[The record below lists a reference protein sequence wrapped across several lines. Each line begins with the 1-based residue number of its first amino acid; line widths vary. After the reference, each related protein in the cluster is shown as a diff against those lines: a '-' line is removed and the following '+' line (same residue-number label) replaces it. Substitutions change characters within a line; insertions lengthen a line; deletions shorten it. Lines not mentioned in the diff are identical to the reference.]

1 MLTYVNER
9 AVRGVYRRLARAHY
23 WSLHVCWPR
32 RRCVQITLPPTRTYF
47 RSEGHYTLII
57 LHPLR
62 VCSDW
67 VRGWDGA
74 RMRGSTPLSGGFSPA
89 YTPARTQSLASV
101 LNELVPV
108 HARGRIWVYRSG
120 SVDVR
125 SWEGEL
131 IKR

>member
-1 MLTYVNER
+1 MDSVVYSCRLGCIWGER
-9 AVRGVYRRLARAHY
+9 TGVYTPSHSLGMG
-23 WSLHVCWPR
+23 WSQDERFH
-32 RRCVQITLPPTRTYF
+32 PPK
-47 RSEGHYTLII
+47 
-57 LHPLR
+57 
-62 VCSDW
+62 W
-67 VRGWDGA
+67 
-74 RMRGSTPLSGGFSPA
+74 GFSPA

-131 IKR
+131 NEG